1 MAKRQEIL
9 GLFPADIRRVFDRVS
24 GDFDQIQEI
33 RLRAGQPVLIR
44 WDNRE
49 YGITEEGET
58 GPVESLASPF
68 LVAGGQIRETAEF
81 LGHFS
86 LYAAEEELKQG
97 FMTVRG
103 GHRVGV
109 AGTVSLMDGRVR
121 IMKSISCLNIRIAHQ
136 VPGCADSL
144 LPLVYPAEG
153 EFYNTLI
160 ISPPGCGKTTLLR
173 DLIRQI
179 SDGSK
184 DGRRPGLNVGVADER
199 SELGASFQGIPQ
211 KDLGIR
217 TDILDGCP
225 KSQGL
230 MMLIR
235 SMSPQVVA
243 ADEIGGQA
251 DMEALAAAGNCG
263 CRILASVHGSSL
275 EEIREKRELAGLLED
290 GLFKRL
296 VFLDRDGGV
305 GHIRA
310 VLGRRVRKGEVVW
323 ENCWELF

>member
-1 MAKRQEIL
+1 MAGRQEIL
-9 GLFPADIRRVFDRVS
+9 GLFPADIRQVLNRIS
-24 GDFDQIQEI
+24 GDFQQIQEI
-33 RLRAGQPVLIR
+33 RLRAERPVLIR

-58 GPVESLASPF
+58 GPAEDLGSPF
-68 LVAGGQIRETAEF
+68 LIAGPRIRETAEF

-97 FMTVRG
+97 FMTIRG

-109 AGTVSLMDGRVR
+109 AGTVSLREGRVR

-136 VPGCADSL
+136 IFGCADRL
-144 LPLVYPAEG
+144 LPLVYPREG
-153 EFYNTLI
+153 ELYSTLI
-160 ISPPGCGKTTLLR
+160 VSPPGCGKTTLLR

-179 SDGSK
+179 SDGRK
-184 DGRRPGLNVGVADER
+184 EERLPGLNVGVADER
-199 SELGASFQGIPQ
+199 SELGASFQGVPQ
-211 KDLGIR
+211 MDLGIR

-243 ADEIGGQA
+243 TDEIGRQA
-251 DMEALAAAGNCG
+251 DMEALAAAGSCG
-263 CRILASVHGSSL
+263 CRILASIHGASL
-275 EEIREKRELAGLLED
+275 EEIREKKELAMLLEE
-290 GLFKRL
+290 GLFERL
-296 VFLDRDGGV
+296 VFLDREGGA

-310 VLGRRVRKGEVVW
+310 VFRRSVRKGEVVW
-323 ENCWELF
+323 ENGWGPF